1 MNSIL
6 RLYFKGVAMG
16 AADIVPGV
24 SGGTIALISGIYEE
38 LIFTLKNI
46 NLFLLKTLFK
56 DGFKVF
62 WKSLNGNFLSV
73 LLLGIAS
80 SVILLAQVIV
90 FLLENH
96 EFKIWGFF
104 FGLIIS
110 SAFLIIKDVNPLN
123 TIQIIWILSGIV
135 IAALISLSNTTQ
147 IPDTDIYIF
156 LTGSIAITAM
166 ILPGISGSF
175 ILLLLS
181 KYEYIITAIKEFNIR
196 TLFIFALGCI
206 FVLIIFSRIL
216 HFLFQNYKM
225 NLLSLLSG
233 FLIGSLI
240 KIWPFRKALETRINS
255 DGMEEVITSQP
266 IIPNMDYQEELIF
279 FVLFTLIGYF
289 LISVIQ
295 KKSIS

>member
-6 RLYFKGVAMG
+6 KLYFKGVAMG

-46 NLFLLKTLFK
+46 NLSLLKTLLK

-62 WKSLNGNFLSV
+62 WKNLNGNFLSI

-90 FLLENH
+90 FLLDNH

-123 TIQIIWILSGIV
+123 IIQIIWILSGIV

-147 IPDTDIYIF
+147 IPDTDIFIF

-181 KYEYIITAIKEFNIR
+181 KYEFIINAIKDFELRI
-196 TLFIFALGCI
+196 IIVFAAGCI
-206 FVLIIFSRIL
+206 FGLIIFSRFL
-216 HFLFQNYKM
+216 HYLFQNYK
-225 NLLSLLSG
+225 NKLLSLLSG

-240 KIWPFRKALETRINS
+240 KIWPFRQIIETRLNS
-255 DGMEEVITSQP
+255 DGVEEAVVTQP
-266 IIPNMDYQEELIF
+266 IIPDLTEANSIGFFIAFSFLGYILITF
-279 FVLFTLIGYF
+279 
-289 LISVIQ
+289 IQ
-295 KKSIS
+295 KKSIT

>member
-6 RLYFKGVAMG
+6 KLYFKGVAMG

-46 NLFLLKTLFK
+46 NLSLLKTLFK

-62 WKSLNGNFLSV
+62 WKNLNGNFLSI

-90 FLLENH
+90 FLLDNH

-123 TIQIIWILSGIV
+123 IIQIIWILSGIV

-147 IPDTDIYIF
+147 IPDTDIFIF

-181 KYEYIITAIKEFNIR
+181 KYEFIINAIKDFELRI
-196 TLFIFALGCI
+196 IIVFAAGCI
-206 FVLIIFSRIL
+206 FGLIIFSRFL
-216 HFLFQNYKM
+216 HYLFQNYK
-225 NLLSLLSG
+225 NKLLSLLSG

-240 KIWPFRKALETRINS
+240 KIWPFRQIIETRLNS
-255 DGMEEVITSQP
+255 DGVEEAVVTQP
-266 IIPNMDYQEELIF
+266 IIPDLTEANSIGFFIAFSFLGYILITF
-279 FVLFTLIGYF
+279 
-289 LISVIQ
+289 IQ
-295 KKSIS
+295 KKSIT

>member
-46 NLFLLKTLFK
+46 NLSLLKTLLK

-62 WKSLNGNFLSV
+62 WKNINGNFLSI

-90 FLLENH
+90 FLLDNH

-147 IPDTDIYIF
+147 IPDTDIFIF

-196 TLFIFALGCI
+196 TLFVFALGCI
-206 FVLIIFSRIL
+206 FGLIIFSRIL

-240 KIWPFRKALETRINS
+240 KIWPFKKVLETRINS
-255 DGMEEVITSQP
+255 DGIEEAITSQP
-266 IIPNMDYQEELIF
+266 IIPNMENQEELIF

>member
-46 NLFLLKTLFK
+46 NLSLLKTLFK

-123 TIQIIWILSGIV
+123 TMQIIWILSGIV

-196 TLFIFALGCI
+196 TLFVFALGCI
-206 FVLIIFSRIL
+206 FGLIIFSRIL

-240 KIWPFRKALETRINS
+240 KIWPFRKVLETRINS
-255 DGMEEVITSQP
+255 DGIEEVITSQP
-266 IIPNMDYQEELIF
+266 IIPNLEYQEELIF

>member
-46 NLFLLKTLFK
+46 NLSLLKTLFK

-96 EFKIWGFF
+96 EFRIWGFF

-123 TIQIIWILSGIV
+123 TMQIIWILSGIV

-181 KYEYIITAIKEFNIR
+181 KYEYIITAIKEFDIR
-196 TLFIFALGCI
+196 VILIFGFGCI
-206 FVLIIFSRIL
+206 FGLIIFSRLL
-216 HFLFQNYKM
+216 HFLFENYKD

-233 FLIGSLI
+233 FLIGSLV
-240 KIWPFRKALETRINS
+240 KIWPFRKTIETRTNS
-255 DGMEEVITSQP
+255 DGVLEAVTTQP
-266 IIPNMDYQEELIF
+266 IFPNIELQQEILF
-279 FVLFTLIGYF
+279 FIVFSIIGYF
-289 LISVIQ
+289 LITIIQ

>member
-46 NLFLLKTLFK
+46 NLSLLKTLFK

-123 TIQIIWILSGIV
+123 TMQIIWVLSGIV

-196 TLFIFALGCI
+196 TLLVFALGCI
-206 FVLIIFSRIL
+206 FGLIIFSRIL

-240 KIWPFRKALETRINS
+240 KIWSFRKVLETRINS
-255 DGMEEVITSQP
+255 DGIEEVITSQP
-266 IIPNMDYQEELIF
+266 IIPNLQYQEELIF

>member
-6 RLYFKGVAMG
+6 KLYFKGVAMG

-46 NLFLLKTLFK
+46 NLSLLKQLFK

-62 WKSLNGNFLSV
+62 WKNLNGNFLSI

-90 FLLENH
+90 FLLDNH

-123 TIQIIWILSGIV
+123 IIQIIWILSGIV

-147 IPDTDIYIF
+147 IPDTDIFIF

-181 KYEYIITAIKEFNIR
+181 KYEFIINAIKDFELRI
-196 TLFIFALGCI
+196 IIVFAAGCI
-206 FVLIIFSRIL
+206 FGLIIFSRFL
-216 HFLFQNYKM
+216 HYLFQNYK
-225 NLLSLLSG
+225 NKLLSLLSG

-240 KIWPFRKALETRINS
+240 KIWPFRQIIETRLNS
-255 DGMEEVITSQP
+255 DGVEEAVVTQP
-266 IIPNMDYQEELIF
+266 IIPDLTEANSIGFFIAFSFLGYILITF
-279 FVLFTLIGYF
+279 
-289 LISVIQ
+289 IQ
-295 KKSIS
+295 KKSIT

>member
-46 NLFLLKTLFK
+46 NLSLLKTLFK

-123 TIQIIWILSGIV
+123 TMQIIWILSGIV

-196 TLFIFALGCI
+196 TLLVFALGCI
-206 FVLIIFSRIL
+206 FGLIIFSRIL

-240 KIWPFRKALETRINS
+240 KIWPFRKVLETRINS
-255 DGMEEVITSQP
+255 DGIEEVITSQP
-266 IIPNMDYQEELIF
+266 IIPNLQYQEELIF

>member
-46 NLFLLKTLFK
+46 NLSLLKTLFK

-123 TIQIIWILSGIV
+123 TMQIIWILSGIV

-156 LTGSIAITAM
+156 LAGSIAITAM

-196 TLFIFALGCI
+196 TLLVFALGCI
-206 FVLIIFSRIL
+206 FGLIIFSRIL

-240 KIWPFRKALETRINS
+240 KIWPFRKVLETRINS
-255 DGMEEVITSQP
+255 DGIEEVITSQP
-266 IIPNMDYQEELIF
+266 IIPNLQYQEELIF
-279 FVLFTLIGYF
+279 FVLFMLIGYF

>member
-46 NLFLLKTLFK
+46 NLSLLKTLLK

-62 WKSLNGNFLSV
+62 WKNLNGNFLSI

-90 FLLENH
+90 FLLDNH

-147 IPDTDIYIF
+147 IPDTDIFIF

-181 KYEYIITAIKEFNIR
+181 KYEYIITAIKEFNVR
-196 TLFIFALGCI
+196 TLLVFALGCI
-206 FVLIIFSRIL
+206 FGLIIFSRLL

-240 KIWPFRKALETRINS
+240 KIWPFKKVLETRINS
-255 DGMEEVITSQP
+255 DGIEEAITSQP
-266 IIPNMDYQEELIF
+266 IIPNMENQEELIF

>member
-46 NLFLLKTLFK
+46 NLSLLKTLFK

-110 SAFLIIKDVNPLN
+110 SAFLIIKDVNPLK
-123 TIQIIWILSGIV
+123 TMQIIWILSGIV

-196 TLFIFALGCI
+196 TLFVFALGCI
-206 FVLIIFSRIL
+206 FGLIIFSRIL

-240 KIWPFRKALETRINS
+240 KIWPFRKVLETRINS
-255 DGMEEVITSQP
+255 DGIEEVITSQP
-266 IIPNMDYQEELIF
+266 IIPNLQYQEELIF

>member
-1 MNSIL
+1 MNVFL

-24 SGGTIALISGIYEE
+24 SGGTIALITGIYEE
-38 LIFTLKNI
+38 LISTLKNI
-46 NLFLLKTLFK
+46 NLSLLKTLFK

-62 WKSLNGNFLSV
+62 WKNLNGNFLSI

-80 SVILLAQVIV
+80 SVILLAQIIV

-96 EFKIWGFF
+96 EYKIWGFF

-110 SAFLIIKDVNPLN
+110 SAFLIIKDINSLKAVH
-123 TIQIIWILSGIV
+123 IIWILFGIL

-147 IPDTDIYIF
+147 IPDTDVFIF

-181 KYEYIITAIKEFNIR
+181 KYEYIITAIKEFDIR
-196 TLFIFALGCI
+196 TLLVFGLGCV
-206 FVLIIFSRIL
+206 FGLIIFSRIL
-216 HFLFQNYKM
+216 HFLFQNYKQ

-255 DGMEEVITSQP
+255 DGIEETITSQP
-266 IIPNMDYQEELIF
+266 FLPNMEFQEELIF
-279 FVLFTLIGYF
+279 FAIFTLIGYF
-289 LISVIQ
+289 LISIIQ
-295 KKSIS
+295 KKSIY

>member
-46 NLFLLKTLFK
+46 NLSLLQTLFK

-123 TIQIIWILSGIV
+123 TMQIIWILSGIV

-196 TLFIFALGCI
+196 TLFVFALGCI
-206 FVLIIFSRIL
+206 FGLIIFSRIL

-233 FLIGSLI
+233 FRIGSLI

-266 IIPNMDYQEELIF
+266 IIPNMEYQEELIF

>member
-46 NLFLLKTLFK
+46 NLSLLKTLFK

-196 TLFIFALGCI
+196 TLLVFALGCI
-206 FVLIIFSRIL
+206 FGLIIFSRIL

-240 KIWPFRKALETRINS
+240 KIWPFRKVLETRINS
-255 DGMEEVITSQP
+255 DGIEEVITSQP
-266 IIPNMDYQEELIF
+266 IVPNMDYQEELIF

>member
-46 NLFLLKTLFK
+46 NLSLLKTLFK

-123 TIQIIWILSGIV
+123 TMQIIWILSGIV

-196 TLFIFALGCI
+196 TLLVFALGCI
-206 FVLIIFSRIL
+206 FGLIIFSRIL

-240 KIWPFRKALETRINS
+240 KIWPFKKVLETRINS
-255 DGMEEVITSQP
+255 DGIEEAITSQP
-266 IIPNMDYQEELIF
+266 IIPNMENQEELIF

>member
-46 NLFLLKTLFK
+46 NLSLLKTLFK

-196 TLFIFALGCI
+196 TLLVFALGCI
-206 FVLIIFSRIL
+206 FGLIIFSRIL

-240 KIWPFRKALETRINS
+240 KIWPFRKVLETRINS
-255 DGMEEVITSQP
+255 DGIEEVITSQP